1 MRFFIS
7 CPANLATGG
16 TELLHQLS
24 WHLSSRGVENYML
37 YSNANP
43 AISPTPEV
51 FAKYQVQ
58 YAAFFVDDESSVLI
72 CPETMIEKM
81 YACTKGIVIIWW
93 LSVNNYFAR
102 YQDSI
107 NNCGKMDI
115 FELDKYTRLIHFVQ
129 SNYAYEFLDKNITL
143 GSKEIFY
150 LTDYINDEII
160 HIGTK
165 YKHQTNRKDIVLYN
179 PKKGIH
185 NLKHIRELCRADIQ
199 WIPLQG
205 LTPDQMA
212 KVMCSAKVY
221 IDFGAHP
228 GKDRI
233 PREAAVC
240 GCCIITNREGSAAN
254 EEDVRI
260 PEKYKISNMRDYA
273 QVLDIIYDLVD
284 NYEQR
289 QNDFEAYAASVL
301 GEKEDFEKE
310 IDNMLKI
317 INEKDAQ
324 KHLPW
329 RGERYDALIND
340 IQELVTRIHLLY
352 RSFHELYLYKEIDEA
367 ISELLK
373 IENVLSTLRETNYM
387 IIQDALAEDN

>member
-58 YAAFFVDDESSVLI
+58 YATFFVDDESSVLI

-81 YACTKGIVIIWW
+81 YACTKGLVIIWW

-102 YQDSI
+102 YQNSI

-115 FELDKYTRLIHFVQ
+115 FELDKYTGLIHFAQ
-129 SNYAYEFLDKNITL
+129 SKYAYEFVDKNITF
-143 GSKEIFY
+143 GSKKIFY
-150 LTDYINDEII
+150 LTDYINEEII
-160 HIGTK
+160 HIGSK
-165 YKHQTNRKDIVLYN
+165 YKNQAERKDIVLYN

-185 NLKHIRELCRADIQ
+185 NLEHIKELCRADIQ

-254 EEDVRI
+254 AEDVRI
-260 PEKYKISNMRDYA
+260 PEKYKILNMRDYA

-289 QNDFEAYAASVL
+289 KNDFEAYAASVL
-301 GEKEDFEKE
+301 GEKENFEKE

-329 RGERYDALIND
+329 RGERYDALLND

-352 RSFHELYLYKEIDEA
+352 KSFHELYLFKEIDEA

-387 IIQDALAEDN
+387 IIQDVLAEDN

>member
-1 MRFFIS
+1 MRVFIS

-37 YSNANP
+37 YINANP

-58 YAAFFVDDESSVLI
+58 YVTFFVDDESSVLI
-72 CPETMIEKM
+72 CPETMIERM
-81 YACTKGIVIIWW
+81 YVCTKGIVIIWW
-93 LSVNNYFAR
+93 LSVNNYFTI

-107 NNCGKMDI
+107 NYCGKMDI
-115 FELDKYTRLIHFVQ
+115 FELKKYTRLIHFVQ
-129 SNYAYEFLDKNITL
+129 SKYAYEFVDKNITL
-143 GSKEIFY
+143 GSKKIFY
-150 LTDYINDEII
+150 LTDYINEEII
-160 HIGTK
+160 HIGSK
-165 YKHQTNRKDIVLYN
+165 YKNQTERKDIVLYN

-185 NLKHIRELCRADIQ
+185 NLEHIRELCRADIQ
-199 WIPLQG
+199 WIPLQD

-233 PREAAVC
+233 PREAAAC
-240 GCCIITNREGSAAN
+240 GCCIITNREGSAAYT
-254 EEDVRI
+254 EDVGI
-260 PEKYKISNMRDYA
+260 PEKYKLSNMQDYA

-289 QNDFEAYAASVL
+289 KNDFEAYATSVL
-301 GEKEDFEKE
+301 KEKESFEKE

-317 INEKDAQ
+317 INEKGTE
-324 KHLPW
+324 KHLTW
-329 RGERYDALIND
+329 KGERYDILFND
-340 IQELVTRIHLLY
+340 IQKLVTEIHLLY
-352 RSFHELYLYKEIDEA
+352 KSFHELYLYKEIDKA

-373 IENVLSTLRETNYM
+373 IENALSTLRETNYM

>member
-24 WHLSSRGVENYML
+24 WQLSSRGVENYMF
-37 YSNANP
+37 YPNANP
-43 AISPTPEV
+43 AISPTPET

-58 YAAFFVDDESSVLI
+58 YVTFFVDDESSVLI

-81 YACTKGIVIIWW
+81 YVCTKGIVIIWW
-93 LSVNNYFAR
+93 LSVDNYFVI

-115 FELDKYTRLIHFVQ
+115 FELDKCTRLLHFAQ
-129 SNYAYEFLDKNITL
+129 SKYAYEFVDKNITL

-160 HIGTK
+160 DIGSK
-165 YKHQTNRKDIVLYN
+165 YKHWTNRKDIVLYN
-179 PKKGIH
+179 PQKGIQ
-185 NLKHIRELCRADIQ
+185 NLKRIRELCRTDIQ

-205 LTPDQMA
+205 FTPDQMA

-221 IDFGAHP
+221 IDFGGHP

-254 EEDVRI
+254 EEDVKI
-260 PEKYKISNMRDYA
+260 PEKYKILNMRDYA

-289 QNDFEAYAASVL
+289 KNDFEAYVASVL
-301 GEKEDFEKE
+301 GEKENFEKE
-310 IDNMLKI
+310 IDNMLRI
-317 INEKDAQ
+317 INEKAAQ
-324 KHLPW
+324 KHLLW
-329 RGERYDALIND
+329 KGERNDALLND

-352 RSFHELYLYKEIDEA
+352 KNFHELYLCKEIDEA
-367 ISELLK
+367 LSELLK
-373 IENVLSTLRETNYM
+373 IENALSTLRETNYM
-387 IIQDALAEDN
+387 IIQDALAENN